1 MWQDGIEFWQDG
13 MVGPPL
19 KMTQLRLWSHRSN
32 YRSPFLLFT
41 ILFLLQGTGKEY
53 PLRYVYTDEESC
65 PIMEYK
71 CKKAGGNG
79 KAYWEK
85 LNGDTMN
92 GKNVA
97 FSKHDIIDLHI
108 APYRMSNEEI

>member
-1 MWQDGIEFWQDG
+1 MRVTAG
-13 MVGPPL
+13 
-19 KMTQLRLWSHRSN
+19 HH
-32 YRSPFLLFT
+32 FLSFLFY
-41 ILFLLQGTGKEY
+41 IIFVFLQGTGKEY
-53 PLRYVYTDEESC
+53 PLRSVYTDEESC

-108 APYRMSNEEI
+108 FPLQNVQLRNLVAMQQ